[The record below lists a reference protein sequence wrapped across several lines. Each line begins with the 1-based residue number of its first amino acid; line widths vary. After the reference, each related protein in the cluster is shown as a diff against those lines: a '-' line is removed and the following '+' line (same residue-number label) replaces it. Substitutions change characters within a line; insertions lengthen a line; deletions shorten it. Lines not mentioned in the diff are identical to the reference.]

1 MEPNQEVLS
10 LDDMIAVCLS
20 ELDNETP
27 GTEEY
32 KDILSNLVELYRLRN
47 EEQKIDNAYAMEFA
61 KFEANRELDKLKY
74 EDEKKLSTMKF
85 EAERA
90 DKEAEEM
97 RERDKIFSDKL
108 KVGVSAG
115 ISILGISTLVYLSLR
130 TMKFEE
136 TGVIRSKAMPKLA
149 DVMKFI
155 KI

>member
-1 MEPNQEVLS
+1 MEPNQEELS

-32 KDILSNLVELYRLRN
+32 KHILDNLVDLYKLRN
-47 EEQKIDNAYAMEFA
+47 EEQKIDNAYAMDFA
-61 KFEANRELDKLKY
+61 KFEADKELNRQ
-74 EDEKKLSTMKF
+74 KF

-90 DKEAEEM
+90 DKEAEDK
-97 RERDKIFSDKL
+97 REQDKIFSDKL
-108 KVGVSAG
+108 KIGASAG
-115 ISILGISTLVYLSLR
+115 ISVVAMGVLVYLSLR

-136 TGVIRSKAMPKLA
+136 TGVIRSKAMPKLG

-155 KI
+155 KIF